1 MLMLPGDVFQFTLF
15 WQSLEKNFNDS
26 KFSRHDFQPGDV
38 AIVIESSVFNIVKNH
53 NQHLI
58 FMCIGKYHQIEFFTP
73 MGTKHDILTHRTK
86 KLNNDDKL

>member
-1 MLMLPGDVFQFTLF
+1 MLPGDVFQFTLF
-15 WQSLEKNFNDS
+15 WDSMEKNFNDS

-58 FMCIGKYHQIEFFTP
+58 FMCNGKYHQIEFFTP
-73 MGTKHDILTHRTK
+73 ESDKLEILMQRTK